1 MTLSFFYDFP
11 VFLQHLGKSIVEEEH
26 GQGGG
31 NQNKIY
37 IWYKTRENIK
47 TEKQRTISL
56 ILFIPVF
63 FGPSRKSIIGKQHG
77 QGGGKWGLI
86 NLRHESR
93 TRKN

>member
-63 FGPSRKSIIGKQHG
+63 LDHPEKASLENSTGKVVVN
-77 QGGGKWGLI
+77 GG
-86 NLRHESR
+86 S
-93 TRKN
+93 